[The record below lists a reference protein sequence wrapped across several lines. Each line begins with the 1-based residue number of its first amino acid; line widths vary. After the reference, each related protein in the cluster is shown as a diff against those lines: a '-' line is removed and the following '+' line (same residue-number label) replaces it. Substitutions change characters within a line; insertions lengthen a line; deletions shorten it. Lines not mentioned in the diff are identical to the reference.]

1 MKLLVALVILSLIAI
16 SVLADYLWRRWIT
29 ARKAERDHLDG
40 PRA

>member
-1 MKLLVALVILSLIAI
+1 MKILIALVVLSLVALSILS
-16 SVLADYLWRRWIT
+16 DYLWHRWIA